1 MQKNIQTV
9 AIIQSLYNKKQ
20 MKNINDND
28 KFQVIKARQPLH

>member
-28 KFQVIKARQPLH
+28 KFQVIKARPPLH